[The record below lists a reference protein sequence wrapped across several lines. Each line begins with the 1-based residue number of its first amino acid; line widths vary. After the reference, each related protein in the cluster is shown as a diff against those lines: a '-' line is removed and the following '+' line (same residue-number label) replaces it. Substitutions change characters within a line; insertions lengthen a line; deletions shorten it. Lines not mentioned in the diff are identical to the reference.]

1 MNGEHNAC
9 GSDGGGNLPPA
20 VLDLSESSEDG
31 PWVEATAKQ
40 GVKRKRCDRSSSRPK
55 RFAPD
60 DPIGLQIL
68 LGKPC
73 AAKCKKRCKDLFRSK
88 QLYADL
94 VAFRRAW
101 KGYHKT
107 DQDLIV
113 SHDLLK

>member
-1 MNGEHNAC
+1 MDGDDC
-9 GSDGGGNLPPA
+9 GCSGNGGGNLPQP
-20 VLDLSESSEDG
+20 VLELSESSEDG

-40 GVKRKRCDRSSSRPK
+40 GVKRKRCDRSSSRQK

-73 AAKCKKRCKDLFRSK
+73 AAKCKRRCKEIFRPK

-94 VAFRRAW
+94 VKFRKEW

-107 DQDLIV
+107 DQDTIV